1 VTLPSPPP
9 ETPAAP
15 FGEPGPPPVL
25 PEQPT
30 REPAP
35 TGEQPPAA
43 HGGRRS
49 LWRHA
54 DFLRIWTAATISLF
68 GSQVSAIAIPAIAI
82 ITLGVSPF
90 EAALLGF
97 FEMLPFILFTLP
109 AGVWVDRLRRRPILI
124 AGDLGRAIALS
135 TIPLAYA
142 FNVLTVWQLY
152 VVAFATGIL
161 TVFFDVAD
169 QSYLPSLVDADRLIE
184 GNAKLQISQSAAQ
197 IGGQGLG
204 GAVIGLVTAPF
215 AVLVDALSFLGS
227 AALIFSV
234 RTVETPPQ
242 QHAEAAGTPRAGMRS
257 EIAEGLRYVLGNPYL
272 RNIAACTGSSNL
284 FSSIFGAIFL
294 VYVFRVLGL
303 SPLTVGIVFGI
314 GNIGFLVGAVMAG
327 RVPKWIGVGRTILFA
342 SILSGLAS
350 VPVAIA
356 PPNSGSIPFLVVSGL
371 LAGWAQVVYNVNQV
385 SLRQAICPRR
395 MQGRMNATMRFIVW
409 GTMPIG
415 LIIGGV
421 LGSTIGLHET
431 IWVGVIGGLF
441 VFLPILFS
449 PVVGLREIPTQ
460 GADEPAEAAGT

>member
-1 VTLPSPPP
+1 VSELPPS
-9 ETPAAP
+9 ETPIAP
-15 FGEPGPPPVL
+15 FGVPGSPTAL
-25 PEQPT
+25 PEPPT
-30 REPAP
+30 HEPP
-35 TGEQPPAA
+35 TGRPRPTAPV
-43 HGGRRS
+43 GRRS

-124 AGDLGRAIALS
+124 AGDLGRAIALA

-169 QSYLPSLVDADRLIE
+169 QSYLPSLVEADRLIE

-234 RTVETPPQ
+234 RKAETPPR
-242 QHAEAAGTPRAGMRS
+242 HEAEADGTPRPGMRT

-272 RNIAACTGSSNL
+272 RNIAACTGTSNL
-284 FSSIFGAIFL
+284 FSSITGAIFL

-327 RVPKWIGVGRTILFA
+327 RVPDWIGVGRTILLA
-342 SILSGLAS
+342 SFISGLAS

-356 PPNSGSIPFLVVSGL
+356 PPDSGSIPFLVVSGL
-371 LAGWAQVVYNVNQV
+371 LGGWCQVVYNVNQV
-385 SLRQAICPRR
+385 SLRQAITPGR

-415 LIIGGV
+415 LIVGGI
-421 LGSTIGLHET
+421 LGSTVGLHET
-431 IWVGVIGGLF
+431 IWIGVIGGLF
-441 VFLPILFS
+441 TFLPILLS

-460 GADEPAEAAGT
+460 GAGDEPAA